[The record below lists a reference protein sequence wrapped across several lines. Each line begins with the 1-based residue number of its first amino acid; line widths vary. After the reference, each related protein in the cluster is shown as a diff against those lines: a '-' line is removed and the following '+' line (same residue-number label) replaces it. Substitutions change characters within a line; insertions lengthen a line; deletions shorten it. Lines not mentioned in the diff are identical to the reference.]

1 MIKYID
7 KIIGKKTKKG
17 EEKYLFK
24 GEKKNEK
31 DKKTVIKRKS
41 KFIISFDI
49 TKVGLKDEKKFKN
62 IWK

>member
-24 GEKKNEK
+24 GVKKNDK